1 MEIATRQFYTQFTYP
16 HYTFLEF
23 MSVFI
28 ETVIETRNS
37 MFSRQDIEEL
47 NAIANE
53 QHVHLI
59 EELRDEEE
67 AGQLALTIG
76 HTYNEFTR
84 QIIAGVTEGV
94 FEDE

>member
-1 MEIATRQFYTQFTYP
+1 MTSVRYRSNRIVTYV
-16 HYTFLEF
+16 EF

-53 QHVHLI
+53 QHAYLM
-59 EELRDEEE
+59 EELRDDEE

-76 HTYNEFTR
+76 RTYNEFTR
-84 QIIAGVTEGV
+84 QIVASVTEAV
-94 FEDE
+94 FQDDE